1 MSGRKRYPNA
11 TTVLIDGDK
20 LRKFCWLNRTPL
32 SHIGPMVGRCSGLA
46 SVLARKGQMSYYTAD
61 DIACE
66 FGLHVEDFIRQIAA
80 PEELERLQASQV
92 R

>member
-1 MSGRKRYPNA
+1 MSGGKHYRSA

-20 LRKFCWLNRTPL
+20 LRRFCWLNRTPL
-32 SHIGPMVGRCSGLA
+32 SHIGPMIGRCSGLA
-46 SVLARKGQMSYYTAD
+46 SVLARTGHMSYYTAD
-61 DIACE
+61 DIARE

-80 PEELERLQASQV
+80 PEEMERLQV